1 MTSRANLGRRKSIR
15 DGLRPRETPRGIS
28 LSLDPNMTIPESGVA
43 ALKYPLDSA
52 WKHNPLEYGGG
63 VVAQAEAF
71 RRLPCL
77 VGNILAHL

>member
-1 MTSRANLGRRKSIR
+1 
-15 DGLRPRETPRGIS
+15 
-28 LSLDPNMTIPESGVA
+28 MTIPESGVA
-43 ALKYPLDSA
+43 ALKHPLDSA